1 MGAARFILQLSI
13 SMVIAMIAIVLVYV
27 HSTKDTSKTQESN
40 VVTSVVTSVVTDS
53 VVTDSVPSYIDA
65 TRSLSL
71 GEVYSITTYLIS
83 GDDFATVVL
92 TDGTECYCDQAIA
105 RGLRDAIDGAND
117 KEFEI
122 RTNND
127 NEHEIVCIN

>member
-1 MGAARFILQLSI
+1 MKAVRFILQLSI
-13 SMVIAMIAIVLVYV
+13 NMVIAMIAIVLVYV

-40 VVTSVVTSVVTDS
+40 VVTSVVTDS
-53 VVTDSVPSYIDA
+53 IPSYIDA

-71 GEVYSITTYLIS
+71 GEVHSITTYLIS

-92 TDGTECYCDQAIA
+92 TDGTECYCDQTIA
-105 RGLRDAIDGAND
+105 RDLRDAIDGAND
-117 KEFEI
+117 KEFELW
-122 RTNND
+122 TNND

>member
-1 MGAARFILQLSI
+1 MRAARFILQLSI
-13 SMVIAMIAIVLVYV
+13 TMVIAMIAIVLVYV
-27 HSTKDTSKTQESN
+27 YSTKDASKTQESN
-40 VVTSVVTSVVTDS
+40 VVTS

-71 GEVYSITTYLIS
+71 GEVHSITTYLIS

-92 TDGTECYCDQAIA
+92 TDGTECYCDQTIA
-105 RGLRDAIDGAND
+105 RDLRDAIDGAND
-117 KEFEI
+117 KEFELW
-122 RTNND
+122 TNND

>member
-27 HSTKDTSKTQESN
+27 HSTKDASKTQESN
-40 VVTSVVTSVVTDS
+40 VVTSVVT
-53 VVTDSVPSYIDA
+53 DSVPSYINA

-71 GEVYSITTYLIS
+71 GEVHSITTYLIS

-92 TDGTECYCDQAIA
+92 TDGTECYCDQTIA
-105 RGLRDAIDGAND
+105 RDLRDAIDGAND
-117 KEFEI
+117 KEFEL

>member
-1 MGAARFILQLSI
+1 MRAVRFILQLSI
-13 SMVIAMIAIVLVYV
+13 NMVIAMIAIVLVYV
-27 HSTKDTSKTQESN
+27 YSTKDTSKTQESN
-40 VVTSVVTSVVTDS
+40 VVTS

-71 GEVYSITTYLIS
+71 GEVHSITTYLIS

-92 TDGTECYCDQAIA
+92 TDGTECYCDQTIA
-105 RGLRDAIDGAND
+105 RDLRDAIDGAND
-117 KEFEI
+117 KEFELW
-122 RTNND
+122 TNND

>member
-40 VVTSVVTSVVTDS
+40 VVT
-53 VVTDSVPSYIDA
+53 DSVPSYIDA

-71 GEVYSITTYLIS
+71 GEVHSITTYLIS
-83 GDDFATVVL
+83 SDDFATVVL

-105 RGLRDAIDGAND
+105 RDLRDAIDGVND

-122 RTNND
+122 WTNND

>member
-1 MGAARFILQLSI
+1 MRAARFILQLSI
-13 SMVIAMIAIVLVYV
+13 TMVIAMIAIVLVYV
-27 HSTKDTSKTQESN
+27 HSTKDASKTQESN
-40 VVTSVVTSVVTDS
+40 VVTS

-71 GEVYSITTYLIS
+71 GEVHSITTYLIS

-92 TDGTECYCDQAIA
+92 TDGTECYCDQTIA
-105 RGLRDAIDGAND
+105 RDLRDAIDGVND
-117 KEFEI
+117 KEFELW
-122 RTNND
+122 TNND

>member
-1 MGAARFILQLSI
+1 MKAVRFILQLSI
-13 SMVIAMIAIVLVYV
+13 NMVIAMIAIVLVYV
-27 HSTKDTSKTQESN
+27 YSTKDTSKTQESN
-40 VVTSVVTSVVTDS
+40 VVTSI
-53 VVTDSVPSYIDA
+53 VTDSVPSYIDA

-92 TDGTECYCDQAIA
+92 TDGTECYCDQTIA
-105 RGLRDAIDGAND
+105 RDLRDAIDGAND
-117 KEFEI
+117 KEFELW
-122 RTNND
+122 TNND

>member
-1 MGAARFILQLSI
+1 MKAVRFILQLSI
-13 SMVIAMIAIVLVYV
+13 NMVIAMIAIVLVYI

-40 VVTSVVTSVVTDS
+40 IVTS

-71 GEVYSITTYLIS
+71 GEVHSITTYLIS

-92 TDGTECYCDQAIA
+92 TDGTECYCDQTIA
-105 RGLRDAIDGAND
+105 RDLRDAIDGAND
-117 KEFEI
+117 KEFELW
-122 RTNND
+122 TNND

>member
-1 MGAARFILQLSI
+1 MGAVRFILQLSI

-40 VVTSVVTSVVTDS
+40 VVTSVVT
-53 VVTDSVPSYIDA
+53 DSVPSYIDDI
-65 TRSLSL
+65 RSLSL
-71 GEVYSITTYLIS
+71 GEVHSITTYLIS
-83 GDDFATVVL
+83 SDDFATVVL

-105 RGLRDAIDGAND
+105 RDLRDAIDGAND

-122 RTNND
+122 WTNND

>member
-1 MGAARFILQLSI
+1 MRAARFILQLSI
-13 SMVIAMIAIVLVYV
+13 TMVIAMIAIVLVYV
-27 HSTKDTSKTQESN
+27 HSTKDASKTQESN
-40 VVTSVVTSVVTDS
+40 VVTS

-71 GEVYSITTYLIS
+71 GEVHSITTYLIS

-92 TDGTECYCDQAIA
+92 TDGTECYCDQTIA
-105 RGLRDAIDGAND
+105 RDLRDAIDGAND
-117 KEFEI
+117 KEFELW
-122 RTNND
+122 TNND

>member
-53 VVTDSVPSYIDA
+53 VPSYIDDI
-65 TRSLSL
+65 RSLSL
-71 GEVYSITTYLIS
+71 GEVHSITTYLIN

-122 RTNND
+122 WTNND

>member
-1 MGAARFILQLSI
+1 MRAARFILQLSI

-40 VVTSVVTSVVTDS
+40 VVTSVVT
-53 VVTDSVPSYIDA
+53 DSVPSYIDA

-71 GEVYSITTYLIS
+71 GEVHSITTYLIS

-92 TDGTECYCDQAIA
+92 TDGTECYCDQTIA
-105 RGLRDAIDGAND
+105 RDLRDAIDGAND
-117 KEFEI
+117 KEFELW
-122 RTNND
+122 TNND

>member
-27 HSTKDTSKTQESN
+27 HSTKDTSKIQESN
-40 VVTSVVTSVVTDS
+40 VVTS
-53 VVTDSVPSYIDA
+53 VVTDSVPSYIDDI
-65 TRSLSL
+65 RSLSL
-71 GEVYSITTYLIS
+71 GEVHSITTYLIS
-83 GDDFATVVL
+83 SDDFATVVL

-105 RGLRDAIDGAND
+105 RDLRDAIDGVND

-122 RTNND
+122 WTNND

>member
-1 MGAARFILQLSI
+1 MRAARFILQLSI
-13 SMVIAMIAIVLVYV
+13 NMVIAMIAIVLVYV
-27 HSTKDTSKTQESN
+27 HSTKDASKTQESN
-40 VVTSVVTSVVTDS
+40 VVTS

-71 GEVYSITTYLIS
+71 GEVHSITTYLIS

-92 TDGTECYCDQAIA
+92 TDGTECYCDQTIA
-105 RGLRDAIDGAND
+105 RDLRDAIDGVND
-117 KEFEI
+117 KEFELW
-122 RTNND
+122 TNND

>member
-53 VVTDSVPSYIDA
+53 VPSYIDDI
-65 TRSLSL
+65 RSLSL
-71 GEVYSITTYLIS
+71 GEVHSITTYLIS
-83 GDDFATVVL
+83 SDDFATVVL

-105 RGLRDAIDGAND
+105 RDLRDAIDGAND

-122 RTNND
+122 WTNND

>member
-40 VVTSVVTSVVTDS
+40 VVTSVVT
-53 VVTDSVPSYIDA
+53 DSVPSYINA

-71 GEVYSITTYLIS
+71 GEVHSITTYLIS

-105 RGLRDAIDGAND
+105 RDLRDAIDGVND

-122 RTNND
+122 WTNND

>member
-53 VVTDSVPSYIDA
+53 VPSYIDDI
-65 TRSLSL
+65 RSLSL
-71 GEVYSITTYLIS
+71 GEVHNITTYLIS
-83 GDDFATVVL
+83 TDEFATVIL

-105 RGLRDAIDGAND
+105 RDLYNAIDGAND

-122 RTNND
+122 WTNND

>member
-40 VVTSVVTSVVTDS
+40 VVTSVVTDN
-53 VVTDSVPSYIDA
+53 VPSYIDA

-71 GEVYSITTYLIS
+71 GEVHSITTYLIS

-105 RGLRDAIDGAND
+105 RDLRDAIDGAND

-122 RTNND
+122 WTNND

>member
-40 VVTSVVTSVVTDS
+40 VVTSVVT
-53 VVTDSVPSYIDA
+53 DSVPSYIDA

-71 GEVYSITTYLIS
+71 GEVHSITTYLIS
-83 GDDFATVVL
+83 SDEFATVIL

-105 RGLRDAIDGAND
+105 RDLRDAIDGVND

-122 RTNND
+122 WTNND

>member
-27 HSTKDTSKTQESN
+27 HSTKDTSKIQESN
-40 VVTSVVTSVVTDS
+40 VVTS
-53 VVTDSVPSYIDA
+53 VVTDSVPSYIDDI
-65 TRSLSL
+65 RSLSL
-71 GEVYSITTYLIS
+71 GEVHSITTYLIS
-83 GDDFATVVL
+83 SDEFATVVL

-105 RGLRDAIDGAND
+105 RDLRDAIDGVND

-122 RTNND
+122 WTNND

>member
-40 VVTSVVTSVVTDS
+40 VVTSVVT
-53 VVTDSVPSYIDA
+53 DSVPSYIDA

-71 GEVYSITTYLIS
+71 GEVHSITTYLIS

-105 RGLRDAIDGAND
+105 RDLRDAIDGAND
-117 KEFEI
+117 KEFELW
-122 RTNND
+122 TNND

>member
-1 MGAARFILQLSI
+1 MRAARFILQLSI
-13 SMVIAMIAIVLVYV
+13 TMVIAMIAIVLVYV

-40 VVTSVVTSVVTDS
+40 VVTSI
-53 VVTDSVPSYIDA
+53 VTDSVPSYIDA

-71 GEVYSITTYLIS
+71 GEVHSITTYLIS

-92 TDGTECYCDQAIA
+92 TDGTECYCDQTIA
-105 RGLRDAIDGAND
+105 RDLRDAIDGAND
-117 KEFEI
+117 KEFELW
-122 RTNND
+122 TNND

>member
-40 VVTSVVTSVVTDS
+40 VVTSVVTSVI
-53 VVTDSVPSYIDA
+53 TDSVPSYIDDI
-65 TRSLSL
+65 RSLSL
-71 GEVYSITTYLIS
+71 GEVHSITTYLIS
-83 GDDFATVVL
+83 SDDFATVVL

-105 RGLRDAIDGAND
+105 RDLRDAIDGAND

-122 RTNND
+122 WTNND

>member
-1 MGAARFILQLSI
+1 MKAARFILQLSI
-13 SMVIAMIAIVLVYV
+13 NMVIAMIAIVLVYV
-27 HSTKDTSKTQESN
+27 YSTKDTSKTQESN
-40 VVTSVVTSVVTDS
+40 VVTS

-71 GEVYSITTYLIS
+71 GEVHSITTYLIS

-92 TDGTECYCDQAIA
+92 IDGTECYCDQTIA
-105 RGLRDAIDGAND
+105 RDLRDAIDGATD
-117 KEFEI
+117 KEFELW
-122 RTNND
+122 TNND

>member
-40 VVTSVVTSVVTDS
+40 VVTSVVT
-53 VVTDSVPSYIDA
+53 DSVPSYIDA

-71 GEVYSITTYLIS
+71 GEVHSITTYLIS

-105 RGLRDAIDGAND
+105 RDLRDAIDGVND

-122 RTNND
+122 WTNND

>member
-53 VVTDSVPSYIDA
+53 VPSYIDDI
-65 TRSLSL
+65 RSLSL
-71 GEVYSITTYLIS
+71 GEVHSITTYLIS
-83 GDDFATVVL
+83 SDNFATVVL

-105 RGLRDAIDGAND
+105 RVLRDAIDGAND

-122 RTNND
+122 WTNND

>member
-40 VVTSVVTSVVTDS
+40 VVTSVVTDS
-53 VVTDSVPSYIDA
+53 IPSYIDA

-71 GEVYSITTYLIS
+71 GEVHSITTYLIS
-83 GDDFATVVL
+83 SDDFATVVL

-105 RGLRDAIDGAND
+105 RDLRDAIDGAND

-122 RTNND
+122 WTNND

>member
-27 HSTKDTSKTQESN
+27 HSTKDTSKTQES
-40 VVTSVVTSVVTDS
+40 SVVTS
-53 VVTDSVPSYIDA
+53 VVTDSVPSYIDDI
-65 TRSLSL
+65 RSLSL
-71 GEVYSITTYLIS
+71 GEVHSITTYLIS
-83 GDDFATVVL
+83 SDEFATVVL

-105 RGLRDAIDGAND
+105 RDLRDAIDGVND

-122 RTNND
+122 WTNND

>member
-27 HSTKDTSKTQESN
+27 HSTKDASKTQESN
-40 VVTSVVTSVVTDS
+40 VVTSI
-53 VVTDSVPSYIDA
+53 VTDSVPSYIDT

-71 GEVYSITTYLIS
+71 GEVHSITTYLIS

-92 TDGTECYCDQAIA
+92 TDGTECYCDQTIA
-105 RGLRDAIDGAND
+105 RDLRDAIDGAND
-117 KEFEI
+117 KEFELW
-122 RTNND
+122 TNND

>member
-13 SMVIAMIAIVLVYV
+13 NMVIAMIAIVLVYV
-27 HSTKDTSKTQESN
+27 YSTKDTSKTQESN
-40 VVTSVVTSVVTDS
+40 VVTSI
-53 VVTDSVPSYIDA
+53 VTDSVPSYIDA

-71 GEVYSITTYLIS
+71 GEVHSITTYLIS

-92 TDGTECYCDQAIA
+92 TDGTECYCDQTIA
-105 RGLRDAIDGAND
+105 RDLRDAIDGAND
-117 KEFEI
+117 KEFELW
-122 RTNND
+122 TNND

>member
-27 HSTKDTSKTQESN
+27 HSTKDASKTQESN
-40 VVTSVVTSVVTDS
+40 VVTS

-71 GEVYSITTYLIS
+71 GEVHSITTYLIS

-92 TDGTECYCDQAIA
+92 IDGTECYCDQSIA
-105 RGLRDAIDGAND
+105 RDLRDAIDGAND
-117 KEFEI
+117 KEFELW
-122 RTNND
+122 TNND

>member
-27 HSTKDTSKTQESN
+27 YSTKDTSKTQESN
-40 VVTSVVTSVVTDS
+40 VVTS

-71 GEVYSITTYLIS
+71 GEIHSITTYLIS

-92 TDGTECYCDQAIA
+92 TDGTECYCDQTIA
-105 RGLRDAIDGAND
+105 RDLRDAIDGVND

-122 RTNND
+122 WTNND

>member
-27 HSTKDTSKTQESN
+27 HSTKDASKTQESN
-40 VVTSVVTSVVTDS
+40 VVTSVVT
-53 VVTDSVPSYIDA
+53 DSVPSYINV

-71 GEVYSITTYLIS
+71 GEVHSIITYLIS
-83 GDDFATVVL
+83 TDEFATVIL

-105 RGLRDAIDGAND
+105 RDLRDAIDGVND

-122 RTNND
+122 WTNND

>member
-1 MGAARFILQLSI
+1 MGAARFILQSSI

-27 HSTKDTSKTQESN
+27 HSTKDTSKTQES
-40 VVTSVVTSVVTDS
+40 SVVTS
-53 VVTDSVPSYIDA
+53 VVTDSVPSYIDDI
-65 TRSLSL
+65 RSLSL

-83 GDDFATVVL
+83 SDDFATVVL

-105 RGLRDAIDGAND
+105 RDLRDAIDGAND

-122 RTNND
+122 WTNND

>member
-27 HSTKDTSKTQESN
+27 HSTKDTSKTQES
-40 VVTSVVTSVVTDS
+40 S
-53 VVTDSVPSYIDA
+53 VVTDSVPSYIDDI
-65 TRSLSL
+65 RSLSL
-71 GEVYSITTYLIS
+71 GEVHSITTYLIS
-83 GDDFATVVL
+83 SDDFATVVL

-105 RGLRDAIDGAND
+105 RDLRDAIDGAND

-122 RTNND
+122 WTNND

>member
-53 VVTDSVPSYIDA
+53 VPSYIDDI
-65 TRSLSL
+65 RSLSL
-71 GEVYSITTYLIS
+71 GEVHSITTYLIS
-83 GDDFATVVL
+83 SDDFATVIL

-105 RGLRDAIDGAND
+105 RDLYNAIDGAND

-122 RTNND
+122 WTNND

>member
-53 VVTDSVPSYIDA
+53 VPSYIDA

-71 GEVYSITTYLIS
+71 GEVYSITTYLIN

-122 RTNND
+122 WTNND